1 MESEDIYKRLSSNFM
16 LCYMCFTLLPQLAPE
31 RQIMK
36 LIWSLSEDTAA
47 DGDHGDKVAPEGNEN
62 NAKVM

>member
-1 MESEDIYKRLSSNFM
+1 M
-16 LCYMCFTLLPQLAPE
+16 LYMCFTLLPQLAPE
-31 RQIMK
+31 RKIRK
-36 LIWSLSEDTAA
+36 LVWSLSQDAPA